1 MNRKSDQ
8 VRQDRFRRKSYPK
21 AATNSTTVTDDVPV
35 LSEDSNGAVVTT
47 SAANSACLNHSQ
59 RELHSWK
66 TGKVAAANY
75 AQTTTRSC
83 SRGCIRIG
91 AASGE
96 KSLAKCQG
104 QIKAVANA
112 AAGLVRFSKRSKWA
126 GQVGP
131 DVKLRQ
137 FETNS

>member
-1 MNRKSDQ
+1 MNRKSHP
-8 VRQDRFRRKSYPK
+8 VRQDPFRRKNYPK
-21 AATNSTTVTDDVPV
+21 AAVNSTTVTDVVPV
-35 LSEDSNGAVVTT
+35 LSEDSNGAVITT
-47 SAANSACLNHSQ
+47 SAANSACLKRSQ

-66 TGKVAAANY
+66 TGRVAAANS
-75 AQTTTRSC
+75 AQTTARSC

-91 AASGE
+91 VASGE

-104 QIKAVANA
+104 QIKAVTT
-112 AAGLVRFSKRSKWA
+112 AAGLVHWSKRSKWVE
-126 GQVGP
+126 QVGP